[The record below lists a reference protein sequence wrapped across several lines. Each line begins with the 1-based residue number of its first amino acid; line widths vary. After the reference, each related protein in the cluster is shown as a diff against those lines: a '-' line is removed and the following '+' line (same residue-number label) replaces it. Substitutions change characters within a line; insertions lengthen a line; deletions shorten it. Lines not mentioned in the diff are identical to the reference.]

1 MERVNRAE
9 ENIANAVAQRDGR
22 LEGKPDQR

>member
-1 MERVNRAE
+1 MKRVNKME

-22 LEGKPDQR
+22 LAGKPDQR